1 MRGGSKVPEETKP
14 IYSIG
19 VVKDKTGLTGRQIR
33 YYEECDLINP
43 ARTEGN
49 QRIYSEWDIQRLNKI
64 KELLVEGLNIAG
76 VKQKLGTVEEDKK
89 KKEETESPAYD
100 GRPLTKFSRGQQKGL
115 TSLYPVSNRGQLYEI
130 LGKYR
135 EEEE

>member
-1 MRGGSKVPEETKP
+1 MRGGSKVAKETKP

-33 YYEECDLINP
+33 YYEECDLIDP

-49 QRIYSEWDIQRLNKI
+49 QRIYSERDIQRLKEI
-64 KELLVEGLNIAG
+64 KELLAEGLNIAG
-76 VKQKLGTVEEDKK
+76 VKQKLGTVQEET
-89 KKEETESPAYD
+89 KEETETESPAYD
-100 GRPLTKFSRGQQKGL
+100 GRPLTKFSRSQHKGL

-135 EEEE
+135 EKED